1 MMTVGQ
7 LLKSK
12 GSQVWSVAP
21 DATLRKAIQLL
32 AAQDIGAVLVL
43 EEGKVMGIFS
53 ERDFTRR
60 SAAGRGCSL
69 DDPVESMMT
78 HPVFTIRPEQTLEEC
93 MAIMTQ
99 KHFRHL
105 PVVDSGEL
113 VGLISIGDVVKAMM
127 SELHLAIEGLQNYII
142 REEKET

>member
-12 GSQVWSVAP
+12 GGQVWSVAP
-21 DATLRKAIQLL
+21 DASIREAIQLM
-32 AAQDIGAVLVL
+32 AEKEIGAVLVVAA
-43 EEGKVMGIFS
+43 GKVAGIFS

-60 SAAGRGCSL
+60 SITRDGCSL
-69 DDPVESMMT
+69 DEPVEKMMT
-78 HPVFTIRPEQTLEEC
+78 RAVFTIRPEETLEEC

-99 KHFRHL
+99 KRFRHL
-105 PVVDSGEL
+105 PVVQGGEL

-142 REEKET
+142 SEDKES